1 MAVQGTDIDAGNLPY
16 RDNVGNGLSGPLA
29 GKNKL
34 WLPVWSGEV
43 IHAYDEYNVF
53 ENLVDT
59 RTISN
64 GVAAE
69 FPITGTVGI
78 NPAWNAGVEL
88 VGSTTD
94 SASQTIA
101 IKLDKRPMCAHFE
114 LDNVDLMITQ
124 WEYRSEL
131 ARQAGLAL
139 ANARDKQVAAYI
151 ARAGVEDLT
160 WNGANTNGSQDT
172 TLDPRGQ
179 ATGPVF
185 LNKEFKHLGSS
196 TANASDRTNAALA
209 ALKAIEDFFVYL
221 QEINAPTDGVTMVVT
236 PRAFQDI
243 RALGVAR
250 SYNELYGVMAS
261 GTGNGPAKPLFG
273 GIAEA
278 GGLGAQLPLGMN
290 NYTDS
295 LEYMGARI
303 VKSSHIPQTDYSAAG
318 AGIGES
324 RYNLNFASAG
334 VKAMIFQRSCV
345 GSLSLM
351 GMKVDTVE
359 DVRRNT
365 TFTVASMMKGC
376 GVLRP
381 ECSALL
387 IAPTATNTDSDTTW
401 GQSGG
406 FLFKSD
412 ETVFAELDGAGGGG
426 AEASMARAMLRIRL
440 GGNFSREYI
449 RTADTTA
456 TTGYPYS

>member
-1 MAVQGTDIDAGNLPY
+1 MPVTGTDITAANLPY
-16 RDNVGNGLSGPLA
+16 RTDVAAGLSGPLA
-29 GKNKL
+29 GANKL

-43 IHAYDEYNVF
+43 IHAYDQYNVF
-53 ENLVDT
+53 ENLVDS

-69 FPITGTVGI
+69 FPITGTVGVKA
-78 NPAWNAGVEL
+78 AWNAGEEL
-88 VGSTTD
+88 LGSTTD
-94 SASQTIA
+94 SASQTIS
-101 IKLDKRPMCAHFE
+101 IKLDKRPMAAHFE
-114 LDNVDLMITQ
+114 MDNIDLMITQ

-139 ANARDKQVAAYI
+139 ANARDKQVAAYV

-160 WNGANTNGSQDT
+160 WNGTAAAGSQ
-172 TLDPRGQ
+172 TLSQDPRGVN
-179 ATGPVF
+179 TGPVF
-185 LNKEFKHLGSS
+185 IDPKFSNLGLS
-196 TANASDRTNAALA
+196 TANASDRTDAALA

-250 SYNELYGVMAS
+250 DNS
-261 GTGNGPAKPLFG
+261 GLTAGAGRPFFG
-273 GIAEA
+273 GVAEA
-278 GGLGAQLPLGMN
+278 GGLGAQLAMGMN
-290 NYTDS
+290 AYTDS

-303 VKSSHIPQTDYSAAG
+303 IKSSNVPNANFS
-318 AGIGES
+318 GIGEA
-324 RYNLNFASAG
+324 RYNLDFGNAG
-334 VKAMIFQRSCV
+334 IRAMIFQRSCM

-387 IAPTATNTDSDTTW
+387 VGRTATNTDADTSW
-401 GQSGG
+401 SQ
-406 FLFKSD
+406 
-412 ETVFAELDGAGGGG
+412 GAGKLFTSANAVYAEVNGAHEGG
-426 AEASMARAMLRIRL
+426 AEAAIARNELRVLL
-440 GGNFSREYI
+440 GANFSREF
-449 RTADTTA
+449 TA
-456 TTGYPYS
+456 TSATGFPYA

>member
-1 MAVQGTDIDAGNLPY
+1 MPDNILAGNLPY
-16 RDNVGNGLSGPLA
+16 RDAVGDGLMGPLA

-53 ENLVDT
+53 ESLVDT

-69 FPITGTVGI
+69 FPITGTVAI
-78 NPAWNAGVEL
+78 NPAWNAGIEL

-139 ANARDKQVAAYI
+139 ANARDKQIAAYI
-151 ARAGVEDLT
+151 ARAACEDLN
-160 WNGANTNGSQDT
+160 WNGNDT
-172 TLDPRGQ
+172 TGAPVTTNDPRGL

-185 LNKEFKHLGSS
+185 LDTAFQHLGSA
-196 TANASDRTNAALA
+196 TATATQRTDAALA
-209 ALKAIEDFFVYL
+209 ALRCIEEFFVYL
-221 QEINAPTDGVTMVVT
+221 QEINAPTDGVTLAVT

-250 SYNELYGVMAS
+250 NNTQLEKNPS
-261 GTGNGPAKPLFG
+261 PFFG
-273 GIAEA
+273 GVAEV
-278 GGLGAQLPLGMN
+278 GGLGAQLRMGMN
-290 NYTDS
+290 NYVDS
-295 LEYMGARI
+295 LEYMGATI
-303 VKSSHIPQTDYSAAG
+303 IKSSHIPTSDYSATN
-318 AGIGES
+318 IGEA
-324 RYNLNFASAG
+324 RYNLKFNEAG
-334 VKAMIFQRSCV
+334 IKALLFQRSCI

-351 GMKVDTVE
+351 GMKVDTVD

-365 TFTVASMMKGC
+365 TFTVASMMKGT
-376 GVLRP
+376 GTLRP
-381 ECSALL
+381 ECAAVLVG
-387 IAPTATNTDSDTTW
+387 PVPGVNVDPNTTW
-401 GQSGG
+401 AQADG
-406 FLFKSD
+406 FLFPASGNQ
-412 ETVFAELDGAGGGG
+412 FAEIDGANGGGS
-426 AEASMARAMLRIRL
+426 EASFARAMLRIRL
-440 GGNFSREYI
+440 GMTREYVP
-449 RTADTTA
+449 TSSTSWNYNQA
-456 TTGYPYS
+456 Y